1 MPSENISTVF
11 FDLGY
16 TLINFVGDV
25 PYVLRT
31 SYRALANS
39 LLQSGCQI
47 ELEAFTRQY
56 EQIIN
61 RYYITREIDMIE
73 KPVEVSVNQALAAFD
88 QPPVPPTVLKEAIAA
103 MFRVT
108 EARWR
113 VELDTHKALGAI
125 HAKGYQMGLISN
137 ASNVDD
143 LNILIDKTN
152 LREYFSCIVISAEEG
167 VRKPDGRIYEK
178 AMRLMDT
185 EPATCLMVG
194 DTLIADVFGSQQA
207 GMRAVWVTRRASRPE
222 NLQAKGKVIPNWQIN
237 RLSDLPPLL
246 DSIK

>member
-25 PYVLRT
+25 PYVLRA

-47 ELEAFTRQY
+47 ELEPFTRQY

-61 RYYITREIDMIE
+61 RYYIAREIDMVE
-73 KPVEVSVNQALAAFD
+73 KPVELSVNQALAAFD
-88 QPPVPPTVLKEAIAA
+88 QPPASPPMLKEAIAA

-113 VELDTHKALGAI
+113 LEVNTHKVLEALRAR
-125 HAKGYQMGLISN
+125 GYQMGLISN
-137 ASNVDD
+137 ASNVED

-152 LREYFSCIVISAEEG
+152 LREYFGCIVISAEEG

-178 AMRLMDT
+178 ALRVMNVA
-185 EPATCLMVG
+185 PASCLMVG
-194 DTLIADVFGSQQA
+194 DTLIADVFGAQQA
-207 GMRAVWVTRRASRPE
+207 GMRAVWVTRRARRPD